1 MSTASQEMN
10 WGSLVLATVI
20 LGGMGLVFVGGAF
33 EVANKAG
40 FGWAFLGAAS
50 IGLGVW
56 GALLGLYWLHWRA
69 AKLRAAQRREPW
81 RQPKKGGFLLGAGL
95 GFAALIVLQAG
106 AMFAVMPSGEGL
118 PEDLRVAALYVAF
131 SPFIGIAYLV
141 VPLVTGWVWR
151 VVRATSL
158 T

>member
-1 MSTASQEMN
+1 MRTASQEMN

-20 LGGMGLVFVGGAF
+20 LGTMVFVGGAQ
-33 EVANKAG
+33 EIHQNGGDAVATGSAT
-40 FGWAFLGAAS
+40 AL
-50 IGLGVW
+50 GLGIW
-56 GALLGLYWLHWRA
+56 GVLAALYWLNWRS
-69 AKLRAAQRREPW
+69 AKFRALQSREPW
-81 RQPKKGGFLLGAGL
+81 RQPKKGGFLMGAGL
-95 GFAALIVLQAG
+95 GFVALIALQAG
-106 AMFAVMPSGEGL
+106 AMFAVMPSEGL

-141 VPLVTGWVWR
+141 VPVMTGWMWR